1 MERAATHAPQPHPTW
16 RELCHDPRVTGLLES
31 RAKNVE
37 LIPAR
42 RSDEATL
49 ENLLSL
55 YLYDFSEIT
64 EIDMNE
70 DGSFEYD
77 PLSTYW
83 DDAGRYAFL
92 IHAGGQLAGFVLVHT
107 GSVITGD
114 PEVFDVAQFFV
125 LRAHRRSGVGMAAAY
140 ETFERFAGVW
150 EVRVIE
156 KNHAAQPFWEQTVSA
171 FTSGKFER
179 FEHTLGDSKQ
189 VVYRFRSPA
198 A

>member
-1 MERAATHAPQPHPTW
+1 MERVATHAPQPHPTW
-16 RELCHDPRVTGLLES
+16 RKLCHDPRVTGSLES

-107 GSVITGD
+107 DRKSV
-114 PEVFDVAQFFV
+114 V
-125 LRAHRRSGVGMAAAY
+125 
-140 ETFERFAGVW
+140 
-150 EVRVIE
+150 
-156 KNHAAQPFWEQTVSA
+156 
-171 FTSGKFER
+171 
-179 FEHTLGDSKQ
+179 
-189 VVYRFRSPA
+189 
-198 A
+198 

>member
-1 MERAATHAPQPHPTW
+1 MP
-16 RELCHDPRVTGLLES
+16 DPVAS
-31 RAKNVE
+31 RAVNVE

-49 ENLLSL
+49 ANLLAL

-70 DGSFEYD
+70 DGSFEY
-77 PLSTYW
+77 PQVSKYW
-83 DDAGRYAFL
+83 DDAGRHAFL
-92 IHAGGQLAGFVLVHT
+92 IHADGQLAGFVLVRN
-107 GSVITGD
+107 GSEITKD
-114 PEVFDVAQFFV
+114 PEVFDVAEFCG
-125 LRAHRRSGVGMAAAY
+125 LRAHRRSGVGRAAAH
-140 ETFERFAGVW
+140 ETFERFAGAW

-179 FEHTLGDSKQ
+179 FDHTLGDSKQ
-189 VVYRFRSPA
+189 IVYRFRSPA